1 VSFVNPIPGA
11 AAVPGLVRITF
22 PNVAIL
28 FGLNESAACVDVL
41 KFPADVVAMNKL
53 FAIERKAHASDVA
66 DPSVSA
72 SCGAVD
78 DESVRVKRG
87 EVVPIPT
94 TAFTRLV

>member
-1 VSFVNPIPGA
+1 MIDLNVHGA
-11 AAVPGLVRITF
+11 LV
-22 PNVAIL
+22 A
-28 FGLNESAACVDVL
+28 E
-41 KFPADVVAMNKL
+41 
-53 FAIERKAHASDVA
+53 
-66 DPSVSA
+66 PSVSA